1 MKKNIFWILSMLL
14 LGSLL
19 VAGCQSA
26 AETTVPDEGEGE
38 PAEMEEVT
46 ITAELKSHFLRLY
59 QIALSDDNFS
69 HLEMQLLYKF
79 AQDRAISKVE
89 LDTIL
94 TNYAG
99 DVIIPETLERKIE
112 YLYDFALMI
121 WADEVISKDEEIAL
135 KKYIKNF
142 GFLEENIEG
151 LSSYLLESAKIDKPK
166 EDILKELKD

>member
-1 MKKNIFWILSMLL
+1 
-14 LGSLL
+14 
-19 VAGCQSA
+19 
-26 AETTVPDEGEGE
+26 
-38 PAEMEEVT
+38 MEEII

-79 AQDRAISKVE
+79 AEERAVSKIE

-94 TNYAG
+94 TAHSG
-99 DVIIPETLERKIE
+99 DVIIPETLENKIE

-121 WADEVISKDEEIAL
+121 WADHIVSKDEEIAL

-142 GFLEENIEG
+142 GFLDENVDD
-151 LSSYLLESAKIDKPK
+151 LSEYLLDSAKQDKSK
-166 EDILKELKD
+166 TEILKELKD